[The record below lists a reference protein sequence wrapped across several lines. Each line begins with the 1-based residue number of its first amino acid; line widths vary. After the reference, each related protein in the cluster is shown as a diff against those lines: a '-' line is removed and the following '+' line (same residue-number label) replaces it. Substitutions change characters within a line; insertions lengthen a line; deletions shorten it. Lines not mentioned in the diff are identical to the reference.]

1 MTDASL
7 LTLPIEVI
15 HHILAYCDTQTILL
29 SIRPVCKH
37 LYSIVNSYDQFE
49 LTLDWKSKSKFQ
61 WMYRLIPTEGIVKLN
76 ILRNEYDGFVD
87 FFLSVCDLRQFT
99 RLRSLTIQ
107 HVGEKDLVSFFQ
119 LINTHTLTSLSI
131 NPYKREISTVLFH
144 ITSAIEKFQIRRLCM
159 DKCDHIVTHMSWP
172 VDCTLTRLEIGAC
185 HYHEYIT
192 VLQRLPQLRT
202 IIMKQCVMNDN
213 DVTTPSTSDTKF
225 CSLLK
230 SLTITDF
237 SLFSQQQLELL
248 ISFTPALVH
257 LKLTARERRRFDY
270 VFDGL
275 YWENFIRIN
284 LLSLKK
290 FEICFHTETHAV
302 NDLVELIT
310 PFRTPFWVEEKRWLI
325 ACAFIIWRNEDI
337 WLYTMPISV
346 DIDRDPIRCEIS
358 SRDGVCRLTKR
369 CLNQVFDI
377 TADET
382 LKILGCFS
390 SGITDKEMRYLSDGL
405 QKNTTITTLS
415 ISSKNIGSRGIQ
427 HLATA
432 LQNNTTLTA
441 LHLNSNRIEEEGA
454 QYLGD
459 ALKKNTTLTT
469 LELKWNEMGPRE
481 AYNLARALRK
491 NATLTTLDLCGNNLK
506 DEVMQ
511 HLGDALRKNATLTT
525 LNLQANQIRAAGIQH
540 LANGLRNNKKLATLD
555 LKSNSIG
562 EAGAPYL
569 ADILRNNTTLTALYL
584 EYNYIKDDGVQYVA
598 SALRHNATL
607 TILSLCENGIKGEGA
622 QYLADA
628 LRNNSTLKK
637 LYLYQNRITPDG
649 AKHLADALRINTTLT
664 TFGIGWNLT
673 GIELAQ
679 HFAEVIRH
687 NKTLIELDIHY
698 NYLGDEGAA
707 YIADALRYNT
717 KLAVLDVSS
726 NGIRQKGL
734 KQLAD
739 ALENNT
745 ALTAIDLCFNGMEV
759 SDAKYFANT
768 IRNNRMLTEVRLLDE
783 HSWEGHSWE
792 LNELHKKDKRLRY
805 EHNRGYRHFVSRD

>member
-257 LKLTARERRRFDY
+257 LKLNARERRRFDY

-382 LKILGCFS
+382 L
-390 SGITDKEMRYLSDGL
+390 
-405 QKNTTITTLS
+405 
-415 ISSKNIGSRGIQ
+415 
-427 HLATA
+427 
-432 LQNNTTLTA
+432 
-441 LHLNSNRIEEEGA
+441 
-454 QYLGD
+454 
-459 ALKKNTTLTT
+459 
-469 LELKWNEMGPRE
+469 
-481 AYNLARALRK
+481 
-491 NATLTTLDLCGNNLK
+491 TTLDLCGNNLK

-598 SALRHNATL
+598 SALRHNA
-607 TILSLCENGIKGEGA
+607 
-622 QYLADA
+622 
-628 LRNNSTLKK
+628 
-637 LYLYQNRITPDG
+637 
-649 AKHLADALRINTTLT
+649 
-664 TFGIGWNLT
+664 
-673 GIELAQ
+673 
-679 HFAEVIRH
+679 
-687 NKTLIELDIHY
+687 
-698 NYLGDEGAA
+698 
-707 YIADALRYNT
+707 
-717 KLAVLDVSS
+717 
-726 NGIRQKGL
+726 
-734 KQLAD
+734 
-739 ALENNT
+739 

-759 SDAKYFANT
+759 SDAKYFANA
-768 IRNNRMLTEVRLLDE
+768 IRNNRILTEVRLLDE
-783 HSWEGHSWE
+783 HSWEEHSWE

>member
-346 DIDRDPIRCEIS
+346 DIDRDLIRCEIS

-382 LKILGCFS
+382 L
-390 SGITDKEMRYLSDGL
+390 
-405 QKNTTITTLS
+405 
-415 ISSKNIGSRGIQ
+415 
-427 HLATA
+427 
-432 LQNNTTLTA
+432 TA
-441 LHLNSNRIEEEGA
+441 LHLNSNHIEEEGA

-506 DEVMQ
+506 DEGMQ

-717 KLAVLDVSS
+717 
-726 NGIRQKGL
+726 
-734 KQLAD
+734 
-739 ALENNT
+739 